1 MATSEELRRMADQ
14 MDREVGQQPT
24 VSEDASPQQR
34 QGN

>member
-14 MDREVGQQPT
+14 MDREADQQAAELEG
-24 VSEDASPQQR
+24 VSQQDR